1 MNSVSPKTLSI
12 YLHVFVLVLFFTL
25 SKITLTSHEN
35 VLNVP
40 VVYSPPAEALN
51 IKEIK
56 AEEKIVLKSVN
67 ENQKA
72 KSSTKEVF
80 GLNRNT
86 YTDDRVGPQGIEVKK
101 GNTIAKVSDNELLKD
116 TDSDSLPTPTEEY
129 LVSQMPRVLSEVKPI
144 YPSEAKNNK
153 IEGAVVLNVLID
165 EKGVVRQVDVID
177 GPEIFKIEA
186 LQAMKKFKFSAAMVS
201 GKAVAVKIRY
211 VINFKLEY

>member
-12 YLHVFVLVLFFTL
+12 SLHIFVLVLFFAL
-25 SKITLTSHEN
+25 SKTTIQSEKNFLD
-35 VLNVP
+35 VP
-40 VVYSPPAEALN
+40 VVYMPPTEAMN

-67 ENQKA
+67 ENKNVKA
-72 KSSTKEVF
+72 STKEVF
-80 GLNRNT
+80 GLNRNS
-86 YTDDRVGPQGIEVKK
+86 YTDDSAGSQGIEVKK

-129 LVSQMPRVLSEVKPI
+129 LVSQMPRVVSEVKPL
-144 YPSEAKNNK
+144 YPLDAKNNK
-153 IEGAVVLNVLID
+153 IEGAVILNVLID
-165 EKGVVRQVDVID
+165 EKGIVRQVDVID
-177 GPEIFKIEA
+177 GPEIFKKEA
-186 LQAMKKFKFSAAMVS
+186 LEAMKKFKFSAAMVN